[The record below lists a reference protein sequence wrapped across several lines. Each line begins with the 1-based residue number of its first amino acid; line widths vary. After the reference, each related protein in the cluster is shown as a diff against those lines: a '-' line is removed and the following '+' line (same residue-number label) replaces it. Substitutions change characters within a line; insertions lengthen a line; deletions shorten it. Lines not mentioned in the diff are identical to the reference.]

1 MTSKLKTLILILA
14 IAAITLPA
22 FALGTEVGT
31 SPVPNALDVSVR
43 IPERVGIKLAGDNL
57 EFFLDDASVTY
68 PPASFPGYYFPTGG
82 VTATP
87 YVPLEVFCNNPAG
100 WTLTVVASGDFD
112 ASLPVTQLF
121 YAPDGEG
128 LTPDGDAA
136 PGGNWTAFTTAE
148 ATVASSAVKTSGWE
162 NHDQDYQLQITGEE
176 DMIDPASTVTITYT
190 ITSP

>member
-1 MTSKLKTLILILA
+1 MTSKLKTLTLILA
-14 IAAITLPA
+14 IAVITLPA
-22 FALGTEVGT
+22 FALGTVTGT
-31 SPVPNALDVSVR
+31 SPTSNALDVSVR

-57 EFFLDDASVTY
+57 LFDLGDASVTY

-100 WTLTVVASGDFD
+100 WTLTVIAGGDFD

-121 YAPDGEG
+121 YAPDGEAK
-128 LTPDGDAA
+128 TADGSAV
-136 PGGNWTAFTTAE
+136 GGNWTAFSTVS
-148 ATVASSAVKTSGWE
+148 ATVTSSATKTNGWE
-162 NHDQDYQLQITGEE
+162 NHDQDYQLQITGNE
-176 DMIDPASTVTITYT
+176 DVIDPASTVTITYT